1 MAVAAVWAQMHLL
14 RKGAVALIGPPQ
26 QPLRLSLRRARLAVG
41 VALWAL
47 LAFALLDPMLA
58 MLATALVPT
67 HGVPLRA
74 DTVTLR
80 HFHKVIFTQSVT
92 ARAFANSAG
101 LALLAGLGVA
111 GLALAV
117 MALSRGPLRAGAQ
130 VAKTLAEIAYAV
142 PGLVISVGFI
152 IAFIKPLPL
161 LGISLYGTHA
171 IILKAYLSA
180 FLAVGFN
187 PVGVAFAALDPALQ
201 EAARVSGAGFWR
213 RL

>member
-1 MAVAAVWAQMHLL
+1 
-14 RKGAVALIGPPQ
+14 
-26 QPLRLSLRRARLAVG
+26 
-41 VALWAL
+41 
-47 LAFALLDPMLA
+47 
-58 MLATALVPT
+58 
-67 HGVPLRA
+67 
-74 DTVTLR
+74 
-80 HFHKVIFTQSVT
+80 VIFTQSVT

-101 LALLAGLGVA
+101 LALLAGLGVAGLGVA

-130 VAKTLAEIAYAV
+130 VAKTLAEIAYVV
-142 PGLVISVGFI
+142 PGLMISVGFI

-201 EAARVSGAGFWR
+201 EAARVSWAGFRR
-213 RL
+213 RLWRVDLPLAAPAAASGAVLVMLTACNEVTL